1 MNDDKD
7 ALLTSLAHMQDRLW
21 DVDSLNFERC
31 TLHVPFAYIVWSSGG
46 YEQVEKVPL
55 GNAPA
60 DWLAEIA
67 SKSSQLGGNP
77 SAVVMVGMGTMLAL
91 SGNARDAQTL
101 MSISAGLMPTEVEGA
116 ESCLI
121 SHMKTAHQ
129 SEAMGRLD
137 RCWTADLIHQSWK
150 ASNEPTKLC
159 SSRSSRTLR
168 G

>member
-1 MNDDKD
+1 MNDGKD

-31 TLHVPFAYIVWSSGG
+31 TLHVPFAYIVWSSRG

-60 DWLAEIA
+60 DWLAELA

-121 SHMKTAHQ
+121 SHMKTAAG
-129 SEAMGRLD
+129 SLPDRVMGAPVRSDGTLGPLLD
-137 RCWTADLIHQSWK
+137 SGFDSPIVEGIQ
-150 ASNEPTKLC
+150 
-159 SSRSSRTLR
+159 
-168 G
+168 